1 MALKAGKFKV
11 KEPTS
16 AAPSHGE
23 DKKEQVLETS
33 GPHFLKLNFYV
44 LVCVWG
50 GVRTRVRARAYVSL
64 LD

>member
-44 LVCVWG
+44 LVCG
-50 GVRTRVRARAYVSL
+50 GCVRMCARAPAYVSL